1 MASVSWSRLIRFVP
15 AGRSEVLY
23 GEPVATN
30 YDDIGAVA
38 DAGELQ
44 AKVFVVDAS
53 GPLSPSAKVTDE
65 VVRVGKL
72 LGPLDWDNC
81 TDIKC
86 IGLNYKKH
94 IEEGGRAPPPFPSLF
109 TKPTTALADYGDV
122 VVIPKCAQE
131 NEADYEAELVAVIGE
146 NCKDVTPE
154 EALKYVVGYTIGNDV
169 SARKWQRNPERAG
182 GVPQWCY
189 AKSFDKF
196 APMGPCIVSS
206 KVIPDPSVLHMK
218 LSVNGDKRQ
227 ETPISDLLFDVAH
240 IVSFLS
246 QGSTLRRGAVIMT
259 GTPSGVGCTGPE
271 SAWKYLKHDDKLEL
285 EVSQIGVLRHT
296 IAYE

>member
-44 AKVFVVDAS
+44 AKVIVVDAS
-53 GPLSPSAKVTDE
+53 GPLSPFAKVTDE

-94 IEEGGRAPPPFPSLF
+94 SERRARVLGCSSRAPCPRQTGHRYS
-109 TKPTTALADYGDV
+109 KGAL
-122 VVIPKCAQE
+122 
-131 NEADYEAELVAVIGE
+131 
-146 NCKDVTPE
+146 
-154 EALKYVVGYTIGNDV
+154 
-169 SARKWQRNPERAG
+169 
-182 GVPQWCY
+182 
-189 AKSFDKF
+189 
-196 APMGPCIVSS
+196 
-206 KVIPDPSVLHMK
+206 
-218 LSVNGDKRQ
+218 
-227 ETPISDLLFDVAH
+227 
-240 IVSFLS
+240 
-246 QGSTLRRGAVIMT
+246 
-259 GTPSGVGCTGPE
+259 
-271 SAWKYLKHDDKLEL
+271 
-285 EVSQIGVLRHT
+285 
-296 IAYE
+296 

>member
-1 MASVSWSRLIRFVP
+1 
-15 AGRSEVLY
+15 VLY
-23 GEPVATN
+23 GEPVAST

-44 AKVFVVDAS
+44 AKVIVVDAS

-94 IEEGGRAPPPFPSLF
+94 SERRARALVVQAQTGAPTTAVIPKLHSSDLALTRSPVEEGGRAPPPFPSLF

-154 EALKYVVGYTIGNDV
+154 EALKYVVGYTVGNDV

-189 AKSFDKF
+189 AKVRP
-196 APMGPCIVSS
+196 APRTRLFIHAWTIGIDSLRALTSSRRWGPASS
-206 KVIPDPSVLHMK
+206 LP
-218 LSVNGDKRQ
+218 R
-227 ETPISDLLFDVAH
+227 
-240 IVSFLS
+240 
-246 QGSTLRRGAVIMT
+246 
-259 GTPSGVGCTGPE
+259 
-271 SAWKYLKHDDKLEL
+271 
-285 EVSQIGVLRHT
+285 
-296 IAYE
+296 